1 MATSSSAA
9 EGVWE
14 QRSAYGPAMPS
25 PRRGAISATDLKQG
39 LEGRYRSDPEYRAS
53 VDRQE
58 AERRAR
64 RDELERAERPLVTD
78 LRAAGIP
85 VDSAW
90 DLYKHP
96 ELGET
101 AYPLLVKHLRLAY
114 PDRILNGI
122 ARGFTKDVARKH
134 WPELLSI
141 YLTEDRPEACDGLAA
156 TLSGCAVRTH
166 YPDLVA
172 ILENEALGET
182 RIYFLRPV
190 HRIGNRMCAGAG
202 RTVIESFAN
211 DPQLGQEASRIL
223 LGRGRND

>member
-1 MATSSSAA
+1 
-9 EGVWE
+9 
-14 QRSAYGPAMPS
+14 MPT
-25 PRRGAISATDLKQG
+25 PRRGAVTAAE
-39 LEGRYRSDPEYRAS
+39 LEQELEDRYRKDPEYRAS

-64 RDELERAERPLVTD
+64 REELARAERPLVND

-85 VDSAW
+85 AGSAW
-90 DLYKHP
+90 ELYQHP

-101 AYPLLVKHLRLAY
+101 AYPLLVKHLPLDY

-122 ARGFTKDVARKH
+122 ARGFTKATARRH
-134 WPELLSI
+134 WHELLSL
-141 YLTEDRPEACDGLAA
+141 YLVEDRAEARDGLAA

-166 YPDLVA
+166 YTDLIA

-190 HRIGNRMCAGAG
+190 NRIGNRMGASAG
-202 RTVIESFAN
+202 RKVIERFAN
-211 DPQLGQEASRIL
+211 DPQLGTEANRIL
-223 LGRGRND
+223 QGRGRND

>member
-1 MATSSSAA
+1 
-9 EGVWE
+9 
-14 QRSAYGPAMPS
+14 MPS
-25 PRRGAISATDLKQG
+25 RRRGAVTATELTQQ
-39 LEGRYRSDPEYRAS
+39 LENLYRDDPEYRAS

-64 RDELERAERPLVTD
+64 REELERAERPLVAD

-90 DLYKHP
+90 ALYKHP

-101 AYPLLVKHLRLAY
+101 AYPLLVKHLGLDY
-114 PDRILNGI
+114 PDRILEGI
-122 ARGFTKDVARKH
+122 ARGFTKDAARRH
-134 WPELLSI
+134 WQELLAL
-141 YLTEDRPEACDGLAA
+141 YLGEDRPAARDGLAA

-166 YPDLVA
+166 YADLVA

-190 HRIGNRMCAGAG
+190 HRIGNRMAAGAG
-202 RTVIESFAN
+202 RKVIERLAN
-211 DPQLGQEASRIL
+211 DSQLGTESSRIL
-223 LGRGRND
+223 QGRGRND